1 MYSTKCHTHSL
12 SLNFEVIPIQQK
24 ETYPVAFSGIFEHV
38 HKLLMLH
45 PTDHKME
52 HKHRGA

>member
-1 MYSTKCHTHSL
+1 L